1 MVSDSHTSARTE
13 ISSPRASP
21 RLASIETLTE
31 YTNLVS
37 KVEASSMPLSTPAEI
52 MGRKSVHFYVDPTG
66 LVPVALRRAPRL
78 PRWSRKSRQKI
89 GLIARLIDRLNCL
102 SLESIMFPPSL
113 REMAVYKIDDL
124 SWPLLEKID
133 WEKVFRGRK
142 KLDVKSKSSHRLLQV
157 FREKFTKKT
166 QKIKLSVPS
175 VVQFIQLPKSHTR
188 SINVQ
193 TLKKKSI
200 NKHW

>member
-21 RLASIETLTE
+21 RLALLRLNRNPYRVHESCFRGVLD
-31 YTNLVS
+31 
-37 KVEASSMPLSTPAEI
+37 AAPAEI

-102 SLESIMFPPSL
+102 CGVYNAPPLPPQSPPVRWSSIKLTIYRGKESAFGKESI
-113 REMAVYKIDDL
+113 VK
-124 SWPLLEKID
+124 
-133 WEKVFRGRK
+133 RK
-142 KLDVKSKSSHRLLQV
+142 CFER
-157 FREKFTKKT
+157 
-166 QKIKLSVPS
+166 
-175 VVQFIQLPKSHTR
+175 
-188 SINVQ
+188 
-193 TLKKKSI
+193 
-200 NKHW
+200 

>member
-13 ISSPRASP
+13 ISSPLASP

-37 KVEASSMPLSTPAEI
+37 EVEASSMPLSTPAEI

-102 SLESIMFPPSL
+102 CGVYNAPLPSPSL
-113 REMAVYKIDDL
+113 REMVVYKIDDL
-124 SWPLLEKID
+124 SWPRIAFGKNWLGESVSD
-133 WEKVFRGRK
+133 ERGK
-142 KLDVKSKSSHRLLQV
+142 KLDRDPAIVSVSSFQV
-157 FREKFTKKT
+157 SFTEREIYD
-166 QKIKLSVPS
+166 KIV
-175 VVQFIQLPKSHTR
+175 
-188 SINVQ
+188 
-193 TLKKKSI
+193 
-200 NKHW
+200 